1 METLKRSGDSTH
13 PCRSPT
19 PTMNDRD
26 LTLLTWTETSEQ
38 EYSDFMA
45 SNRQPST
52 PYSSNTPKSFTRNLV
67 VCFIEVNKACEDV
80 FNIFPKYCQRVK
92 YGLLCYGRDK
102 NRTGYH
108 SALIQLFCSIFFQ
121 GIGNINVN
129 YLKIPK
135 KHCRSHKT
143 PKGLCGPHA
152 AHVFGTLEVK
162 LRMFS
167 LKTFNVILYNNYFQS
182 AFYNHY
188 EKVTLI
194 PYDTVQKKLQT
205 SKSTQN
211 NLTQMYYV
219 VMPSKICLYIVKN
232 KIRM

>member
-1 METLKRSGDSTH
+1 
-13 PCRSPT
+13 
-19 PTMNDRD
+19 
-26 LTLLTWTETSEQ
+26 
-38 EYSDFMA
+38 
-45 SNRQPST
+45 
-52 PYSSNTPKSFTRNLV
+52 
-67 VCFIEVNKACEDV
+67 
-80 FNIFPKYCQRVK
+80 
-92 YGLLCYGRDK
+92 
-102 NRTGYH
+102 
-108 SALIQLFCSIFFQ
+108 
-121 GIGNINVN
+121 
-129 YLKIPK
+129 
-135 KHCRSHKT
+135 
-143 PKGLCGPHA
+143 
-152 AHVFGTLEVK
+152 
-162 LRMFS
+162 MFS